1 MEKSKKVKILI
12 GLFYS
17 ISLFLFLFLLFS
29 KFSLD
34 EITSYKFIQ
43 SNRDYFYDLKN
54 SNLLIISLIFFAFTV
69 FFIFMLG
76 FGSPVA
82 LLAGFIF
89 GKWLGTLIVVLGLS
103 IGAFSLY
110 IFTNFFLKDFI
121 KEKFLHKFKSFENKF
136 KKNEF
141 LFFLFFRFVGGIP
154 LPIANI
160 LPVLFNVSIKNYFI
174 GTFLGITPSIFIMV
188 SLGSGV
194 EKIIKKNETAPSI
207 IELLL
212 SSEIYIPIIFF
223 IFLILTTLIVKKF
236 FFKD

>member
-1 MEKSKKVKILI
+1 MEKSKKVKIII

-89 GKWLGTLIVVLGLS
+89 GKWLGTVIVVLGLS
-103 IGAFSLY
+103 VGAFFLY
-110 IFTNFFLKDFI
+110 MFTNFFLKDFI
-121 KEKFLHKFKSFENKF
+121 KEKFLYKFKSFENKF

>member
-89 GKWLGTLIVVLGLS
+89 GKWLGTVIVVLGLS
-103 IGAFSLY
+103 VGAFFLY
-110 IFTNFFLKDFI
+110 MFTNFFLKDFI
-121 KEKFLHKFKSFENKF
+121 KEKFLYKFKSFENKF

>member
-154 LPIANI
+154 FPIANI

>member
-1 MEKSKKVKILI
+1 MEKSKKIKILI

-43 SNRDYFYDLKN
+43 SNRDYFFDLKN
-54 SNLLIISLIFFAFTV
+54 SNLLIISIIFFIFTV

-76 FGSPVA
+76 FGSPIA
-82 LLAGFIF
+82 LIAGFIF
-89 GKWLGTLIVVLGLS
+89 GKWIGTIIVVLGLS
-103 IGAFSLY
+103 VGAMLLY
-110 IFTNFFLKDFI
+110 IFANFFLKDFI
-121 KEKFLHKFKSFENKF
+121 KEKFLHKFKNFENKF

-154 LPIANI
+154 FQIANV
-160 LPVLFNVSIKNYFI
+160 LPVLFNVSIKNYFM
-174 GTFLGITPSIFIMV
+174 GTFLGIMPSIFILV

-194 EKIIKKNETAPSI
+194 EKIIQQNETAPSI
-207 IELLL
+207 VELLL
-212 SSEIYIPIIFF
+212 SSEIYVPILFF
-223 IFLILTTLIVKKF
+223 IFLILITLIVKKF
-236 FFKD
+236 FFKN